1 MSSRGFLL
9 MRFANFLV
17 FLVVTSAVL
26 AVPVTAQ
33 AWFVVLNSSQV
44 GVIIGP
50 VNSTYILNVVG
61 TAKHCVYVEAY
72 ELTYQPL
79 VNELASLAE
88 RGVSVY
94 IVLSG
99 NVYGGIPE
107 DEYSAVGELVSAG
120 AHVSFNYMY
129 DFVHSKVFV
138 IDNETVI
145 LGSINPTYY
154 GFERDLDIDLVI
166 NNATIAK
173 VFAEV
178 ILSDYY
184 NETPPQ
190 IGYPG
195 IVVSPI
201 NSAEYLGDLLNQPGP
216 LYMAIEELYPS
227 SNMYSYIEGHMD
239 RVVLVS
245 EHSENDYAVSELG
258 AVMVPGLTAKAIVVG
273 NYVYVGSVNLY
284 YESLHNNRELGIII
298 ENPVVAEEVRDAI
311 LQWYSEY
318 ASGTTQQGEQ
328 VSRGL
333 QLPTTTLLLLIILL
347 ILFYTARRLM
357 RPRRRRRRH
366 ILN

>member
-1 MSSRGFLL
+1 
-9 MRFANFLV
+9 
-17 FLVVTSAVL
+17 
-26 AVPVTAQ
+26 
-33 AWFVVLNSSQV
+33 
-44 GVIIGP
+44 
-50 VNSTYILNVVG
+50 
-61 TAKHCVYVEAY
+61 
-72 ELTYQPL
+72 
-79 VNELASLAE
+79 
-88 RGVSVY
+88 
-94 IVLSG
+94 
-99 NVYGGIPE
+99 
-107 DEYSAVGELVSAG
+107 
-120 AHVSFNYMY
+120 MY

-154 GFERDLDIDLVI
+154 GFEHDLGIDLVI

-173 VFAEV
+173 VFAEI

-216 LYMAIEELYPS
+216 LYVAIEELYPS
-227 SNMYSYIEGHMD
+227 SNMYSYIEGHTD
-239 RVVLVS
+239 RVVIVG

-258 AVMVPGLTAKAIVVG
+258 AVMVPDLTAKAIVVG
-273 NYVYVGSVNLY
+273 NYVYVGSVNLD

-298 ENPVVAEEVRDAI
+298 ENPVVAEEVRDVI

-347 ILFYTARRLM
+347 ILFYTARQLM
-357 RPRRRRRRH
+357 RPRRRRRRRV
-366 ILN
+366 LS

>member
-1 MSSRGFLL
+1 MPSRGFLL

-44 GVIIGP
+44 GVVIGP

-79 VNELASLAE
+79 VNELAGLA
-88 RGVSVY
+88 RHGVSVY
-94 IVLSG
+94 VVLSG

-107 DEYSAVGELVSAG
+107 DEYSAVSELVSAG

-154 GFERDLDIDLVI
+154 GFEHDLGIDLVI
-166 NNATIAK
+166 NNASIAR
-173 VFAEV
+173 VFAQV

-184 NETPPQ
+184 NETVSQ
-190 IGYPG
+190 VSYPG

-201 NSAEYLGDLLNQPGP
+201 NSAEYLGALLNQPGT
-216 LYMAIEELYPS
+216 LYMAFEELYPS
-227 SNMYSYIEGHMD
+227 SGFYGLIQQHSK
-239 RVVLVS
+239 RVVLVG
-245 EHSENDYAVSELG
+245 EHSENDYAVGELG

-273 NYVYVGSVNLY
+273 NYVYIGSINLDY
-284 YESLHNNRELGIII
+284 TSLHQNRELGIIVQ
-298 ENPVVAEEVRDAI
+298 NPVVADEVRNAI
-311 LQWYSEY
+311 LQWYHEY
-318 ASGTTQQGEQ
+318 SSIQKGQVGVITQ
-328 VSRGL
+328 SPATML
-333 QLPTTTLLLLIILL
+333 LLIITLLLLLYIVRS
-347 ILFYTARRLM
+347 TK
-357 RPRRRRRRH
+357 RPRRRRRYV
-366 ILN
+366 LS

>member
-1 MSSRGFLL
+1 

-33 AWFVVLNSSQV
+33 AWFVFLNSSQV
-44 GVIIGP
+44 GVVIGS

-107 DEYSAVGELVSAG
+107 DEYSAVSELASAG

-154 GFERDLDIDLVI
+154 GFEHDLGIDLVI

-173 VFAEV
+173 VFAEI

-184 NETPPQ
+184 NESVTQ
-190 IGYPG
+190 VGYPG

-201 NSAEYLGDLLNQPGP
+201 NSAEYLDALLNQPGA
-216 LYMAIEELYPS
+216 LYMAFEELYPS
-227 SNMYSYIEGHMD
+227 SGFYGLIQQHSKRI
-239 RVVLVS
+239 VLVGK
-245 EHSENDYAVSELG
+245 HSENSYAVSELG
-258 AVMVPGLTAKAIVVG
+258 AVMVPDLTAKVIVVG
-273 NYVYVGSVNLY
+273 DYVYVGSVNLD

-298 ENPVVAEEVRDAI
+298 ENPVIAGEIRDVI

-318 ASGTTQQGEQ
+318 TGNTTQVRGQ
-328 VSRGL
+328 VSQGVSSSEITIIAL
-333 QLPTTTLLLLIILL
+333 ITLAILYV
-347 ILFYTARRLM
+347 IVRAV
-357 RPRRRRRRH
+357 RPRRRKRRRSYAPR
-366 ILN
+366 L